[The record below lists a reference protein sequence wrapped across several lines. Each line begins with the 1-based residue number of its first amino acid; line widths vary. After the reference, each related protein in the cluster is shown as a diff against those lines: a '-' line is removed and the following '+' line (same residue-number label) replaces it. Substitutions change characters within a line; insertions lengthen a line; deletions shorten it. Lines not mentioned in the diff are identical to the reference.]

1 MTLAVH
7 SPRALSLGWQMRLNL
22 AALLSAICLGALQ
35 LDPLLGSRAILLFL
49 GCGAVLVLSNVQHN
63 IQGLLRFWLILLL
76 PLYCLASTL
85 WSEAPPDSF
94 RGAIQ
99 LWLTVIIAITIAVRV
114 PPRSALRAIFV
125 VMFLTMI
132 ASVLFGRVRADIGA
146 WVGIF
151 GSKNA
156 FAAAVSVF
164 LLASLATLGDRAGSA
179 LERWSGLAGLLLAL
193 PLIGLAQSA
202 GAIIVVVPGAA
213 LIMIV
218 QLMRW
223 FAPTHRVVLAA
234 ALLMLAAAM
243 SLLIAA
249 YWSEIMQLVLE
260 SSGKDVTLTGRTE
273 LWTVALDF
281 ISQRPWFGMGFRA
294 FWLHGFAP
302 AEALWA
308 QFGIGSRSGFN
319 FHNTYLSNAVEIGIV
334 GVALQVMLLATA
346 FILTLRWSLR
356 APSAANAFFAGYLTM
371 ILCTSMVEVQVFYQ
385 FSFQTVVVLL
395 ALVYA
400 IRAASQI
407 PRRSPLRYSR

>member
-1 MTLAVH
+1 MTLALPAPAR
-7 SPRALSLGWQMRLNL
+7 SLSHGWRVRLNL
-22 AALLSAICLGALQ
+22 AAVLSAVCLAALQ

-49 GCGAVLVLSNVQHN
+49 GCGGLLLLSNFQHN
-63 IQGLLRFWLILLL
+63 IQGLLRFWFVLLL

-85 WSEAPPDSF
+85 WSEAPSESF

-99 LWLTVIIAITIAVRV
+99 LWLTVIIAVTIAVRV
-114 PPRSALRAIFV
+114 PPRSALRGIFI

-156 FAAAVSVF
+156 FASAVSVF

-179 LERWSGLAGLLLAL
+179 LERCAGLAGLLLAL
-193 PLIGLAQSA
+193 PLIVLAQSA
-202 GAIIVVVPGAA
+202 GAIIVVLPGAA
-213 LIMIV
+213 LILAV
-218 QLMRW
+218 LLLRW
-223 FAPTHRVVLAA
+223 FAPAHRVVLAA
-234 ALLMLAAAM
+234 AVLMLGAALA
-243 SLLIAA
+243 LVAAA
-249 YWSEIMQLVLE
+249 YWNEIMRLVLA

-273 LWTVALDF
+273 LWAVALEF
-281 ISQRPWFGMGFRA
+281 IGQRPLFGMGYRA

-334 GVALQVMLLATA
+334 GVALQVALLATA
-346 FILTLRWSLR
+346 LLHTLRWSWR
-356 APSAANAFFAGYLTM
+356 APGAANAFFAGYLIM
-371 ILCTSMVEVQVFYQ
+371 VLCSSAVEVQVFYQ
-385 FSFQTVVVLL
+385 FSFQSVVVLL

-400 IRAASQI
+400 IRAGGQARR
-407 PRRSPLRYSR
+407 PR